1 MAATRSAARPPL
13 SRQGVYVLLFVLAA
27 VPVVLFALGPV
38 ESGDFSLT
46 GPGGPLL
53 AFSAGLLSFASPC
66 VLPLVPVY
74 ITHISGSSFE
84 NGRIVA
90 DRRVTFSHAVVF
102 VLAFSTVFVL
112 LGTAAGLFG
121 TYFFTDNQRE
131 LEKYAGVLLVIMG
144 VIVTP
149 ARGRG
154 DPLRSGLLLIGLT
167 VLYVVLIDL
176 ANLRSQGPGE
186 PADRERMLLLAG
198 VMLLVWLRFAGYL
211 QLSLFSRTVEVRL
224 GESRE
229 VSYVRTGLIGTGWAL
244 GWTPC
249 FGPVLGSILTLAST
263 GGDAVQGTY
272 LMIAYSAGL
281 AVPFLITGLMLSDAQ
296 NVLRRM
302 QKYSGVI
309 EVVSGL
315 LLIAV
320 GTLLITGRLT
330 ALNEYFTWAGS
341 ETGGL

>member
-1 MAATRSAARPPL
+1 MAATRSASRPPL
-13 SRQGVYVLLFVLAA
+13 TRQGVYVLLFALAA
-27 VPVVLFALGPV
+27 APVVLFAVGPI
-38 ESGDFSLT
+38 ESGDFSLS

-112 LGTAAGLFG
+112 LGTAVGLFG
-121 TYFFTDNQRE
+121 SYLLTDNQRD
-131 LEKYAGVLLVIMG
+131 LEKYAGALLVIMG
-144 VIVTP
+144 VIVIP
-149 ARGRG
+149 PRGRG
-154 DPLRSGLLLIGLT
+154 DPLRSALLLIGLT
-167 VLYVVLIDL
+167 GLYLSLVNLADL
-176 ANLRSQGPGE
+176 RG
-186 PADRERMLLLAG
+186 DRDRILLLAG
-198 VMLLVWLRFAGYL
+198 VLLLVWLRFAGYL

-224 GESRE
+224 GDSRE

-263 GGDAVQGTY
+263 SGDALQGTY
-272 LMIAYSAGL
+272 LLAAYSAGL
-281 AVPFLITGLMLSDAQ
+281 AVPFLIMGLALSDAQ
-296 NVLRRM
+296 GVLRKM
-302 QKYSGVI
+302 QKYSGAIQVI
-309 EVVSGL
+309 SGL

-320 GTLLITGRLT
+320 GTLLITGRLA
-330 ALNEYFTWAGS
+330 ALNEYFGWAGS

>member
-1 MAATRSAARPPL
+1 MAATRSASRPPL
-13 SRQGVYVLLFVLAA
+13 SRQGVYILLFVLAA
-27 VPVVLFALGPV
+27 IPVVLFAVGPV
-38 ESGDFSLT
+38 ESSDFSLG

-84 NGRIVA
+84 NGKMVA

-121 TYFFTDNQRE
+121 TYFFTDNQRD
-131 LEKYAGVLLVIMG
+131 LEKYAGILLVIMG

-154 DPLRSGLLLIGLT
+154 DPLRSALLLIGLT
-167 VLYVVLIDL
+167 ALYFALVNL
-176 ANLRSQGPGE
+176 AELRGDQ
-186 PADRERMLLLAG
+186 DRILLLAG

-263 GGDAVQGTY
+263 SGDAFQGTY
-272 LMIAYSAGL
+272 LLVAYSAGL

-296 NVLRRM
+296 NFLRRI